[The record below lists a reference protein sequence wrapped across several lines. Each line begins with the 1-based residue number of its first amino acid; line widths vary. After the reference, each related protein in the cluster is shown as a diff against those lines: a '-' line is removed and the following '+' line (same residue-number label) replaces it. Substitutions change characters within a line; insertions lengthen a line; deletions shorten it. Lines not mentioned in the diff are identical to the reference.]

1 MKAKNDKGLYYE
13 YDKMEKTLDELNQEQ
28 NLKSLMEKYNSS
40 KEFLNLDG
48 GKKLNLDYIPR
59 ELFTN
64 LKNKQGEFETKKE
77 EVKQDDIKDIKM
89 PIYNYNFDYGYY
101 FNSNKNKTINKEISS
116 NDNLKSGN
124 LLESN
129 HFNSLYFND
138 KSEELKTSNKY
149 FTSTNNNDF
158 KISQNDYNLSESI
171 NNDENTDINNN
182 IIYNSNPEQK
192 SGGIYFKNSNDNGE
206 NISKETSSNVNRR
219 YNEEINNN
227 NALNENNNI
236 NNINNNYN
244 LSNNYLLNTKSS
256 MLSNYNSTLNG
267 FSDQYINS
275 VLNISNTLTNNS
287 NYFLTSQNNNF
298 AENIKL
304 RDIENKEKKLLEVE
318 QQRNIKM
325 AELIEKQRK
334 DFIAKEKEREERE
347 LKERI
352 EQVKK
357 EREEKERIERE
368 ERERKEE
375 EERQKQSEIQ
385 RQIEEQ
391 KKVIENLTKNKKN
404 EISFDINEKDD
415 NDNEHFFIS
424 KEKENWTDYNLSS
437 NRIIGER
444 LQGNNPNKNDVQKQ
458 YINIESNKGNL
469 INQKNYN
476 ENNKVSMYMNMN
488 MNLMNNNQNYNN
500 NDIFSYINKIKSEN
514 QLNNNLN
521 KFSNRTMNNNYNY
534 KTSISF
540 YSKKSQPSDISE
552 NNIVSKTT
560 NNFNKNKKYK
570 KKSSKTNLKKN
581 NSSKSIRSIN
591 SSKISK
597 TPSKIRRS
605 MASIDNNPI
614 VSLQM
619 LNLIQSNNMYD
630 NKMNNEINKFTKK
643 NEIKRMKSKKD
654 YIFVGKDKIQE
665 KYNIYFNCFVPE
677 IYEEQKEKLLN
688 DHRKM
693 KKSKSTANIKAL
705 DDNIGPNLYNEQV
718 EMPDMNYII
727 YKTNK
732 KINSSYSMN
741 TLNPNC
747 RNDNINNNNY
757 ESQNLN
763 YNSNKNIINTI
774 NNPFLLKNNSNISDN
789 SNENNNKLNNLINI
803 SNSINQTDYP
813 NSNSKNIKNERI
825 YKELYN
831 KAFGH
836 YNYQPNY
843 YFEDYSQKKINWYF
857 NQ

>member
-28 NLKSLMEKYNSS
+28 NLKLLMEKYNSS

-77 EVKQDDIKDIKM
+77 EVKQDEIKDIKM

-101 FNSNKNKTINKEISS
+101 FNSNKNKTINKEISN

-138 KSEELKTSNKY
+138 KSEELKTSNKN

-318 QQRNIKM
+318 QQRNLKM

-352 EQVKK
+352 ERVKK

-375 EERQKQSEIQ
+375 EERQKQNEIQ

-444 LQGNNPNKNDVQKQ
+444 LQGNNPNENDVQKQ
-458 YINIESNKGNL
+458 FINIESNKGNL
-469 INQKNYN
+469 INQKNYS
-476 ENNKVSMYMNMN
+476 ENNKVNMDMNMN

-570 KKSSKTNLKKN
+570 KKTSKTNLKKN
-581 NSSKSIRSIN
+581 YSSKSIRSIN

-614 VSLQM
+614 ASLQM

-654 YIFVGKDKIQE
+654 YIFIGKDKIQE

-688 DHRKM
+688 DHRKI

-803 SNSINQTDYP
+803 SNSINQTDYQ